1 MKKALIYGILA
12 SFFFAFTFILNRSM
26 NLAGG
31 YWMWAASLRYLF
43 TFPIL
48 WIMLAGSPSA
58 GRVWSAVKEAPVSWL
73 VWEYGGFRTVLRT
86 SYLRIRVGGILAGS
100 GYLAADHSGWR
111 AFDAVIWKKNTN
123 PEPGVVCSRTG
134 RRIHD
139 AGCRA

>member
-73 VWEYGGFRTVLRT
+73 GEWTARI
-86 SYLRIRVGGILAGS
+86 YLTRKPVNI
-100 GYLAADHSGWR
+100 
-111 AFDAVIWKKNTN
+111 
-123 PEPGVVCSRTG
+123 
-134 RRIHD
+134 
-139 AGCRA
+139 

>member
-48 WIMLAGSPSA
+48 RIMLAGSPSPA
-58 GRVWSAVKEAPVSWL
+58 RVWSAVKEAPVSWL
-73 VWEYGGFRTVLRT
+73 VWSTVGFGLFYAPLTFGSVLGE
-86 SYLRIRVGGILAGS
+86 SW
-100 GYLAADHSGWR
+100 LAAATWQLTIVPFGSTSS
-111 AFDAVIWKKNTN
+111 K
-123 PEPGVVCSRTG
+123 
-134 RRIHD
+134 
-139 AGCRA
+139 